1 MRIGLI
7 VPVYN
12 VEKYV
17 AKCLDSILAQS
28 YQDFVIVLVNDASTD
43 SSRDIC
49 FRYYNLDK
57 RIVVLD
63 SVANAGQASVR
74 NVALKF
80 FTHKG
85 TLDTLSLPN
94 ITIYTHFE
102 SIPQCQY
109 IKFIDSDD
117 SITKDCLKICLK
129 AIQTYQV
136 DVLIHDWYC
145 LTESG
150 EVRNEMFFKKF
161 LNLDESEYYKPM
173 DTATFFAKRKKG
185 IAGFVCN
192 ALYDIRLFYN
202 PYARFLEGVIFEDVL
217 SYFVFFS
224 FVKKVIYIPEM
235 LYVVFEREN
244 STMRFREDNV
254 DVSALPT
261 YQQPL
266 AKLFRS
272 PYNAYLYHTHYSSLR
287 MASELLHFAQVYQSM
302 PTSEVNILK
311 ELYRGLR
318 EILSS
323 ATLISLPIMR
333 ENIDPNNARDLLRS
347 LCAPKVVLACYT
359 PRLFYSLWKLKQL
372 LKAYAQKLRHLQG
385 SLESTAS
392 KSHLGGGDREKTL
405 KDIYTPLPHTT
416 LNNLTHKANYN
427 VA

>member
-12 VEKYV
+12 VEKYL

-43 SSRDIC
+43 CSRDIC
-49 FRYYNLDK
+49 FTYYGLDK

-63 SVANAGQASVR
+63 SVANAGLSSVR
-74 NVALKF
+74 NAALKF

-85 TLDTLSLPN
+85 AINTLFLPN

-109 IKFIDSDD
+109 IKFVDSDD
-117 SITKDCLKICLK
+117 SITKECLEICLK
-129 AIQTYQV
+129 SIQTYQV

-145 LTESG
+145 INESG
-150 EVRNEMFFKKF
+150 QIRNQMFFKKF
-161 LNLDESEYYKPM
+161 LALEDTHCCTPM
-173 DTATFFAKRKKG
+173 EVATFFAKRKRG
-185 IAGFVCN
+185 VAGFVCN
-192 ALYDIRLFYN
+192 SLYDIKLFYN

-217 SYFVFFS
+217 SYFVFFAL
-224 FVKKVIYIPEM
+224 VKKVAYIPEM

-244 STMRFREDNV
+244 STMRFREDNT
-254 DVSALPT
+254 DILSLPK

-266 AKLFRS
+266 AKLFKS

-287 MASELLHFAQVYQSM
+287 MASELLHFAQIYQTL
-302 PTSEVNILK
+302 PTSQASILQ

-323 ATLISLPIMR
+323 ATLIAIPIMR
-333 ENIDPNNARDLLRS
+333 EKIDPNNARSLLRS
-347 LCAPKVVLACYT
+347 LCAPKVILACYT
-359 PRLFYSLWKLKQL
+359 PRLFYGLWRTKRILKKLIKR
-372 LKAYAQKLRHLQG
+372 K
-385 SLESTAS
+385 
-392 KSHLGGGDREKTL
+392 
-405 KDIYTPLPHTT
+405 
-416 LNNLTHKANYN
+416 
-427 VA
+427 